1 MRKRQDPQADGS
13 ETQFSTSRSV
23 GLEWGKS
30 ICQICKFK
38 IGDERAQYRLDV
50 GSYSGTAKD
59 SLSDHNNMAFSTKD
73 RDNDR
78 WSNNCAVTFSGA
90 WRFKHCHQS
99 NLNGKY
105 LGEKVDRRGV
115 TWYYFKETYLS
126 LKFAEMK
133 LRPAS

>member
-1 MRKRQDPQADGS
+1 MEDWNGVRAYAKYG
-13 ETQFSTSRSV
+13 
-23 GLEWGKS
+23 
-30 ICQICKFK
+30 KFK
-38 IGDERAQYRLDV
+38 IGDERAQYRLDA